1 MGYLDQDNYL
11 VIVGR
16 NKDLI
21 ITGGLNVYPK
31 EIETIIDTDSNVDES
46 AVIGV
51 SHLDFG
57 EGIVAIIVEK
67 KGHKL
72 DRQVLQE
79 ELKKNLATFKLP
91 KKIHIIEELPRNTMG
106 KVQKNVL
113 RDLYKDEFR
122 KINK

>member
-1 MGYLDQDNYL
+1 M
-11 VIVGR
+11 
-16 NKDLI
+16 
-21 ITGGLNVYPK
+21 
-31 EIETIIDTDSNVDES
+31 
-46 AVIGV
+46 
-51 SHLDFG
+51 
-57 EGIVAIIVEK
+57 AIIVEK

-72 DRQVLQE
+72 DHQVLQE
-79 ELKKNLATFKLP
+79 ALKKNLATFKLP